1 MDATEITFGA
11 KDVAAIIVALTSI
24 LGFLYALK
32 RNGDKATEN
41 AALIKKELEDFKAST
56 NEKFIHGKNSKK
68 ANIQYIMDAMQ
79 KNKDEV
85 DKKESQIYTRIG
97 ELKQEQQDAHEKLWV
112 KLDSV
117 ENMQRAM
124 STSLAELTGYLKA
137 KKETQ

>member
-11 KDVAAIIVALTSI
+11 KDVAAIIVAVISI

-32 RNGDKATEN
+32 RNADKATEN
-41 AALIKKELEDFKAST
+41 AAVIKKDLEDFKAST

-85 DKKESQIYTRIG
+85 EKKESQIYTRIS
-97 ELKQEQQDAHEKLWV
+97 ELKKEQQDAHEKLWL
-112 KLDSV
+112 KLDTV
-117 ENMQRAM
+117 ETMQRDM

-137 KKETQ
+137 KKEI

>member
-11 KDVAAIIVALTSI
+11 KDVAAIIVAVISI

-32 RNGDKATEN
+32 RNADKATEN
-41 AALIKKELEDFKAST
+41 AAVIKKDLEDFKAST

-85 DKKESQIYTRIG
+85 DKKESQIYTRIS
-97 ELKQEQQDAHEKLWV
+97 ELKKEQQDAHEKLWL
-112 KLDSV
+112 KLDTV
-117 ENMQRAM
+117 ETMQRDM

>member
-1 MDATEITFGA
+1 MDAKEITFGA

-41 AALIKKELEDFKAST
+41 AALIKKDLEDFKAST
-56 NEKFIHGKNSKK
+56 NEKFMHGENSKK
-68 ANIQYIMDAMQ
+68 ANIEYIMDAMQ

-85 DKKESQIYTRIG
+85 DRKESQIYTRIS

-112 KLDSV
+112 KLDTV

-137 KKETQ
+137 KREI

>member
-56 NEKFIHGKNSKK
+56 NEKFMHGKNSKK
-68 ANIQYIMDAMQ
+68 ANIEYIMNAMQ
-79 KNKDEV
+79 KNKEEV
-85 DKKESQIYTRIG
+85 DKKESQIYTRIS

-137 KKETQ
+137 KKEI

>member
-11 KDVAAIIVALTSI
+11 KDVAAIIVAVISI

-32 RNGDKATEN
+32 RNADKATEN
-41 AALIKKELEDFKAST
+41 AATIKKDLEDFKAST

-79 KNKDEV
+79 KNKDDVE
-85 DKKESQIYTRIG
+85 KKESQIYNRIS
-97 ELKQEQQDAHEKLWV
+97 ELKKEQQDAHEKLWL
-112 KLDSV
+112 KLDTV
-117 ENMQRAM
+117 ETMQRDM

-137 KKETQ
+137 KKEI

>member
-11 KDVAAIIVALTSI
+11 KDVAAIIVAVISI

-32 RNGDKATEN
+32 RNADKATEN
-41 AALIKKELEDFKAST
+41 AAVIKKDLEDFKAST

-79 KNKDEV
+79 KNKDDVE
-85 DKKESQIYTRIG
+85 KKETQIYNRIS
-97 ELKQEQQDAHEKLWV
+97 EIRKEQQDAHEKLWL
-112 KLDSV
+112 KLDTV
-117 ENMQRAM
+117 ETMQRDM

-137 KKETQ
+137 KKEI

>member
-11 KDVAAIIVALTSI
+11 KDVAAIIVAVISI

-32 RNGDKATEN
+32 RNADKATEN
-41 AALIKKELEDFKAST
+41 AAVIKKDLEDFKAST

-79 KNKDEV
+79 KNKDDVE
-85 DKKESQIYTRIG
+85 KKETQIYNRIS
-97 ELKQEQQDAHEKLWV
+97 ELKKEQQDAHEKLWL
-112 KLDSV
+112 KLDTV
-117 ENMQRAM
+117 ETMQRDM

-137 KKETQ
+137 KKEI

>member
-11 KDVAAIIVALTSI
+11 KDVAAIIVAVISI

-32 RNGDKATEN
+32 RNADKATED
-41 AALIKKELEDFKAST
+41 AAVIKKDLEDFKAST

-79 KNKDEV
+79 KNKEEV
-85 DKKESQIYTRIG
+85 EKKETQIYTRIN
-97 ELKQEQQDAHEKLWV
+97 EIRKEQQDAHEKLWL
-112 KLDSV
+112 KLDTV
-117 ENMQRAM
+117 ETMQRDM

-137 KKETQ
+137 KKEI

>member
-41 AALIKKELEDFKAST
+41 AALIKKDLEDFKAST

-85 DKKESQIYTRIG
+85 DRKESQIYTRIS

-112 KLDSV
+112 KLDTV

-137 KKETQ
+137 KREI

>member
-11 KDVAAIIVALTSI
+11 KDVAAIIVAVISI

-32 RNGDKATEN
+32 RNADKATEN
-41 AALIKKELEDFKAST
+41 AAVIKKDLEDFKAST

-68 ANIQYIMDAMQ
+68 ANIQYIMDSIQ
-79 KNKDEV
+79 KSKDEV
-85 DKKESQIYTRIG
+85 DKKETQIYTRIS

-112 KLDSV
+112 KLDTV
-117 ENMQRAM
+117 ETMQRAM

-137 KKETQ
+137 KKEI

>member
-11 KDVAAIIVALTSI
+11 KDVAAIIVAVISI

-32 RNGDKATEN
+32 RNADTATEN
-41 AALIKKELEDFKAST
+41 AAVIKKDLEDFKAST

-85 DKKESQIYTRIG
+85 EKKESQIYTRIS
-97 ELKQEQQDAHEKLWV
+97 EIRKEQQDAHEKLWL
-112 KLDSV
+112 KLDTV
-117 ENMQRAM
+117 ETMQRDM
-124 STSLAELTGYLKA
+124 SNSLAQLTGYLKA
-137 KKETQ
+137 KKEI

>member
-11 KDVAAIIVALTSI
+11 KDVAAIIVAVISI

-32 RNGDKATEN
+32 RNADKATEN
-41 AALIKKELEDFKAST
+41 AAVIKKDLEDFKAST

-85 DKKESQIYTRIG
+85 EKKETQIYNRIS
-97 ELKQEQQDAHEKLWV
+97 ELKKEQQDAHEKLWL
-112 KLDSV
+112 KLDTV
-117 ENMQRAM
+117 ETMQRDM

-137 KKETQ
+137 KKEI

>member
-11 KDVAAIIVALTSI
+11 KDVAAIIVAVISI

-32 RNGDKATEN
+32 RNADKATEN
-41 AALIKKELEDFKAST
+41 AATIKKDLEDFKAST

-85 DKKESQIYTRIG
+85 EKKESQIYTRIS
-97 ELKQEQQDAHEKLWV
+97 EIRKEQQDAHEKLWL
-112 KLDSV
+112 KLDTV
-117 ENMQRAM
+117 ETMQRDM
-124 STSLAELTGYLKA
+124 SNSLAQLTGYLKA
-137 KKETQ
+137 KKEI

>member
-11 KDVAAIIVALTSI
+11 KDVAAIIVAVISI

-32 RNGDKATEN
+32 RNADKATEN
-41 AALIKKELEDFKAST
+41 AAVIKKDLEDFKAST

-85 DKKESQIYTRIG
+85 EKKETQIYTRIS
-97 ELKQEQQDAHEKLWV
+97 EIRKEQQDAHEKLWL
-112 KLDSV
+112 KLDTV
-117 ENMQRAM
+117 ETMQRDM

-137 KKETQ
+137 KKEI

>member
-41 AALIKKELEDFKAST
+41 AALIKKDLEDFKAST

-79 KNKDEV
+79 KNKDDVE
-85 DKKESQIYTRIG
+85 KKESQIYTRIS
-97 ELKQEQQDAHEKLWV
+97 ELKKEQQDAHEKLWL
-112 KLDSV
+112 KLDTV
-117 ENMQRAM
+117 ETMQRDM

-137 KKETQ
+137 KKEI

>member
-11 KDVAAIIVALTSI
+11 KDVAAIIVAVISI

-32 RNGDKATEN
+32 RNADKATED
-41 AALIKKELEDFKAST
+41 AAVIKKDLEDFKAST

-85 DKKESQIYTRIG
+85 DKKETQIYNRIS
-97 ELKQEQQDAHEKLWV
+97 EIRKEQQDAHEKLWL
-112 KLDSV
+112 KLDTV
-117 ENMQRAM
+117 ETMQRDM
-124 STSLAELTGYLKA
+124 SNSLAQLTGYLKA
-137 KKETQ
+137 KKEI

>member
-11 KDVAAIIVALTSI
+11 KDVAAIIVAVISI

-32 RNGDKATEN
+32 RNADTATEN
-41 AALIKKELEDFKAST
+41 AAVIKKDLEDFKAST

-85 DKKESQIYTRIG
+85 EKKESQIYTRIS
-97 ELKQEQQDAHEKLWV
+97 ELKKEQQDAHEKLWL
-112 KLDSV
+112 KLDTV
-117 ENMQRAM
+117 ETMQRDM

-137 KKETQ
+137 KKEI

>member
-11 KDVAAIIVALTSI
+11 KDVAAIIVGVISI

-32 RNGDKATEN
+32 RNADTATEN
-41 AALIKKELEDFKAST
+41 AAVIKKDLEDFKAST

-85 DKKESQIYTRIG
+85 EKKESQIYTRIS
-97 ELKQEQQDAHEKLWV
+97 EIRKEQQDAHEKLWL
-112 KLDSV
+112 KLDTV
-117 ENMQRAM
+117 ETMQRDM
-124 STSLAELTGYLKA
+124 SNSLAQLTGYLKA
-137 KKETQ
+137 KKEI

>member
-68 ANIQYIMDAMQ
+68 ANIQYIMDSIQ
-79 KNKDEV
+79 KSKDEV
-85 DKKESQIYTRIG
+85 DKKETQIYTRIS

-112 KLDSV
+112 KLDTV
-117 ENMQRAM
+117 ETMQRAM

-137 KKETQ
+137 KKEI

>member
-11 KDVAAIIVALTSI
+11 KDVAAIIVGVISI

-32 RNGDKATEN
+32 RNADKATED
-41 AALIKKELEDFKAST
+41 AATIKKDLEEFKTST

-85 DKKESQIYTRIG
+85 EKKETQIYNRIS

-117 ENMQRAM
+117 ETMQRAM

-137 KKETQ
+137 KRES

>member
-85 DKKESQIYTRIG
+85 DKKESQIYTRIS

-112 KLDSV
+112 KLDTV
-117 ENMQRAM
+117 ETMQRAM

-137 KKETQ
+137 KREI

>member
-41 AALIKKELEDFKAST
+41 AALIKKDLEDFKAST

-97 ELKQEQQDAHEKLWV
+97 ELKKEQQDAHEKLWL
-112 KLDSV
+112 KLDTV
-117 ENMQRAM
+117 ETMQRDM

-137 KKETQ
+137 KREI

>member
-11 KDVAAIIVALTSI
+11 KDVAAIIVAVISI

-32 RNGDKATEN
+32 RNGDNATEN

-56 NEKFIHGKNSKK
+56 NEKFMHGKNSKK
-68 ANIQYIMDAMQ
+68 ANIEYIMDAMQ

-85 DKKESQIYTRIG
+85 DRKESQIYTRIS
-97 ELKQEQQDAHEKLWV
+97 ELKKEQQDAHEKLWV
-112 KLDSV
+112 KLDTV
-117 ENMQRAM
+117 ETMQRAM

-137 KKETQ
+137 KKEI